1 MTALTLT
8 ILPKTLPSMVLGLPE
23 LRSPHHLW
31 ALLAVPALLAFYLV
45 ALHTSASSPVRT
57 PNAGMVAAVMRGQP
71 QWKRHFSVA
80 MSLLA
85 LAAAVVAW
93 SRPLGIEKVPR
104 ERATIVVAIDASRSM
119 GAKDVDPTRMDAAKQ
134 AATRFI
140 DTMPEGFNVSVVRV
154 SGSPTVLVPPSKDRA
169 VVRRAIDNIEPSDG
183 TALGDTIIESMD
195 SIKQAPRSEDG
206 TPAPAAI
213 VLLSDGG
220 NNHGPDPVPL
230 ATKAGR
236 AKVPIHT
243 IAFGTQT
250 GYVDLDGRRER
261 VAPDT
266 QVMKQIASSSRGQSW
281 EADSA
286 PRLDKVYQDVHSSVG
301 YEDVKKE
308 VTATWAFYAMGF
320 AVLAGVGVLTMAVRR

>member
-1 MTALTLT
+1 M
-8 ILPKTLPSMVLGLPE
+8 
-23 LRSPHHLW
+23 
-31 ALLAVPALLAFYLV
+31 
-45 ALHTSASSPVRT
+45 
-57 PNAGMVAAVMRGQP
+57 
-71 QWKRHFSVA
+71 
-80 MSLLA
+80 
-85 LAAAVVAW
+85 
-93 SRPLGIEKVPR
+93 GIEKVPR
-104 ERATIVVAIDASRSM
+104 ERATIVVAIDASQSM

-183 TALGDTIIESMD
+183 TALGETIIESMD
-195 SIKQAPRSEDG
+195 SIRQAPKSEDG

-236 AKVPIHT
+236 AKVPIYT